1 MCHSP
6 VLRHGDGSAVHIVLR
21 DQGDANW
28 AWRECVAPGQAEFE
42 VHCGIKEWAKF
53 VVGEIGVFLTV
64 DNEEVGG
71 IMKNIL
77 SVISGPEP
85 GMSVSVAMSEAGK
98 QIHSPRP
105 GSDSGEPVLGAV
117 RRDVHAW

>member
-42 VHCGIKEWAKF
+42 VHGGIKEWAKF
-53 VVGEIGVFLTV
+53 VVGEIGGFLTV
-64 DNEEVGG
+64 DNEEVSGV
-71 IMKNIL
+71 MKSIL
-77 SVISGPEP
+77 SVLSGPEP
-85 GMSVSVAMSEAGK
+85 GLSVSVAKSEAGK
-98 QIHSPRP
+98 QIRSPRP
-105 GSDSGEPVLGAV
+105 GSDSGEPVLDAM
-117 RRDVHAW
+117 RRDIHTR

>member
-6 VLRHGDGSAVHIVLR
+6 VLRHGDGFAVRLVLR
-21 DQGDANW
+21 VQGDANW
-28 AWRECVAPGQAEFE
+28 AWRECVAPGQAESE
-42 VHCGIKEWAKF
+42 VLGGIKEGTKI
-53 VVGEIGVFLTV
+53 VVGEIGDFLTV

-105 GSDSGEPVLGAV
+105 GSDSGEPVLDAMHRV
-117 RRDVHAW
+117 VHAW